1 MECEHKD
8 AMKKAQEER
17 NEIVSVKNKL
27 MLKMEEMTQQL
38 LGKNLLNASGSGN
51 SLFWRPSLDF
61 ENVAV
66 GQEKRTDK

>member
-1 MECEHKD
+1 
-8 AMKKAQEER
+8 MKKAQEER

-38 LGKNLLNASGSGN
+38 LGKNVLNTNGSGN

-61 ENVAV
+61 ENVPV
-66 GQEKRTDK
+66 VQDKKTDK